1 MSLKWMFVK
10 LSSKFVSSS
19 WKQVEFEIDEFE
31 TDVSETELEMDERGP
46 SGMSSNKNVFE
57 MDVKSGSKWMK
68 SLNNSDIFQQLPL
81 GE

>member
-1 MSLKWMFVK
+1 MSLKRMFVK
-10 LSSKFVSSS
+10 LSSKFVSSN
-19 WKQVEFEIDEFE
+19 WQHVEFEIDEFE
-31 TDVSETELEMDERGP
+31 TDVSETELEMDERRP

-57 MDVKSGSKWMK
+57 MDIKSGSKWMK